1 MNLSEV
7 ADVLTALQP
16 IHNQDALTEELGDL
30 TAQINITDLS
40 ESDLRALLSQ
50 IYQHP
55 RVFSDC
61 SVDVQESGSSNHL
74 FRITARGVTL
84 NESAFHQLGDDT
96 LVNGPDY
103 ESRLSAHSTNNRDSQ
118 LIDTLVDLL
127 TEVEEQ
133 TSYSI
138 DFPAILD
145 KTEIGEIVLEN
156 TVLEGLHSDDVHLH
170 FWFDVANLR
179 TWLDNRLFA
188 SYGARFFPP
197 GQMPLLIYFQNS
209 GSEIDGTSLFPV
221 SRVTDGIAITQ
232 EAYQEYQE
240 RISLAGENTTFRNG
254 APVLTPALF
263 TDAPTLAELFQTA
276 TIYGI
281 FTIFSDRV
289 TQQGDRFEFYTKQGP
304 ESVRS
309 EVDIDAEAIEV
320 TTEQLAAL
328 RGLYGEFAERE
339 DRKTFVGFW
348 RRSVIQQCESITTL
362 STAVDDI
369 RDHYRFIEAETV
381 EGNFDDLSDAVRDTH
396 AFMTGITSQVADTT
410 TALSNE
416 IQRLVFTLLGAIL
429 ANLFLI
435 LRWGNIDMVI
445 PFSLF
450 VVSAILVFYCP
461 LIDRRVEELDEIK
474 SKGEEDYSTYNDL
487 ITGFTGEAFDF
498 SELEDRKDEYITY
511 ADQRLAWARRN
522 LRRIHTALLLTG
534 LGFVAL
540 ATSRYSPDSTQVALA
555 AVFVAAVGYLT
566 VRIWTIPNAHS
577 YHQIELPHRG
587 SDDDPPSDDH
597 LYTNHLPFLVGIGS
611 LALILLNILTQ
622 FLPR

>member
-1 MNLSEV
+1 MEEV
-7 ADVLTALQP
+7 S
-16 IHNQDALTEELGDL
+16 DL
-30 TAQINITDLS
+30 TAQINISDIS
-40 ESDLRALLSQ
+40 EPNLRALLSQ

-55 RVFSDC
+55 RIFSDC
-61 SVDVQESGSSNHL
+61 SVDVQESESSNHL
-74 FRITARGVTL
+74 FRITARGITL
-84 NESAFHQLGDDT
+84 NESAFYQLGDET
-96 LVNGPDY
+96 SVNGPDY
-103 ESRLSAHSTNNRDSQ
+103 ESRLSAYSTNNRDSQ

-127 TEVEEQ
+127 TEIEEQ

-145 KTEIGEIVLEN
+145 KTEISGIVLEN
-156 TVLEGLHSDDVHLH
+156 TALESVQSDDVHLH

-179 TWLDNRLFA
+179 TWLANRSFA

-209 GSEIDGTSLFPV
+209 GSEIAGTSLFPTF
-221 SRVTDGIAITQ
+221 RVTDRIAVTQ
-232 EAYQEYQE
+232 ETYQAYQE

-263 TDAPTLAELFQTA
+263 TDAPVLAELFQTA
-276 TIYGI
+276 IVYGI
-281 FTIFSDRV
+281 FAIFSDRV

-309 EVDIDAEAIEV
+309 EVDIDAEAAGI
-320 TTEQLAAL
+320 TTEQLTAL
-328 RGLYGEFAERE
+328 RRLYREFAERE
-339 DRKTFVGFW
+339 DRETFVGFW
-348 RRSVIQQCESITTL
+348 RRSVIQQCESLTVL
-362 STAVDDI
+362 PTAVDDI

-396 AFMTGITSQVADTT
+396 AFMTNITSQVANTT

-435 LRWGNIDMVI
+435 LRWDNIDMVI

-474 SKGEEDYSTYNDL
+474 SKSEEDYSTYNDL
-487 ITGFTGEAFDF
+487 ITGFTGEVFNF
-498 SELEDRKDEYITY
+498 SELEDRKDEYISY

-534 LGFVAL
+534 FGFVVL
-540 ATSRYSPDSTQVALA
+540 ATSRYSPDSTQVILA
-555 AVFVAAVGYLT
+555 AVFIAAVGYLT
-566 VRIWTIPNAHS
+566 VRIWMTPNAHS
-577 YHQIELPHRG
+577 YHQIELPHCG
-587 SDDDPPSDDH
+587 DGTPSDAH
-597 LYTNHLPFLVGIGS
+597 LYTNYLPFLVGIGS
-611 LALILLNILTQ
+611 LALILLNILT
-622 FLPR
+622 